1 MIGAIIAID
10 YAEGAQPII
19 AAAEGIADGQRVS
32 FAIRPEKIAVGT
44 EPDPSRTNR
53 VQGKIIDIGYLGNV
67 STYHLELPGGQKFS
81 AQMTNA
87 RRLARR
93 DFTWDDEVWLS
104 WTETAGVVL
113 TE

>member
-1 MIGAIIAID
+1 M
-10 YAEGAQPII
+10 
-19 AAAEGIADGQRVS
+19 
-32 FAIRPEKIAVGT
+32 RPEKIVVGT
-44 EPDPSRTNR
+44 EPDPDRTNQVR
-53 VQGKIIDIGYLGNV
+53 GRIVDIGYLGNV